1 MPQTNQNKN
10 LSNLA
15 KSTETND
22 TVDNLLTQTSDI
34 PVYDVLAKKQFAS
47 PDKIELIKESFILT
61 PLKAVNKC
69 VSFKEYDPITNK
81 IIRSENRE
89 LKDIKPKKTT
99 TPTEKIATPTK
110 KVTDIDKADTVEL
123 TKNYQFTFD
132 IFSNKIT
139 KEGDT
144 PQHTIFPIIEST
156 QKTDTHFVSEHLIN
170 RRPKSE
176 IKQFTNVD
184 WVTGFN
190 IIVLILIVYIRVV
203 FGKFF
208 KPMFQSTLVYNL
220 SVRVFNEKN
229 LVLNRFFNILNTL
242 FLIALPAFMALS
254 LDFYGFRIYNFNFW
268 QHYLIFLALL
278 FVIIFIKKAISLFIG
293 SLFRINNV
301 IAEYTFQGNLFL
313 KISGLLI
320 IPIIIIIPYMP
331 ENVVEFFI
339 IAVVIVLLLFYF
351 IRILRLFS
359 ITIRKG
365 FSIFYLILYFCTLEI
380 GPCLVIFK
388 MLSNSI

>member
-1 MPQTNQNKN
+1 MPQIDQNINPTDSVKPAE
-10 LSNLA
+10 S
-15 KSTETND
+15 ND

-47 PDKIELIKESFILT
+47 PEKIELIKESFILT
-61 PLKAVNKC
+61 PLKTVNKRA
-69 VSFKEYDPITNK
+69 SFKEYDPITNK
-81 IIRSENRE
+81 IVVSESKQIE
-89 LKDIKPKKTT
+89 DIKSPKITPREKIT
-99 TPTEKIATPTK
+99 TPTEKISN
-110 KVTDIDKADTVEL
+110 IEKADTVKL
-123 TKNYQFTFD
+123 TEKTQFTFD
-132 IFSNKIT
+132 IFSNKII

-144 PQHTIFPIIEST
+144 LQHTIFPIVEPI
-156 QKTDTHFVSEHLIN
+156 QKADTHLISGQLIN

-176 IKQFTNVD
+176 IKQFTNID

-190 IIVLILIVYIRVV
+190 IIILILIVYTRVV

-208 KPMFQSTLVYNL
+208 KPMFQSTFVYNL
-220 SVRVFNEKN
+220 SVRIFNEKN
-229 LVLNRFFNILNTL
+229 LVFNRFFNILNIL
-242 FLIALPAFMALS
+242 FLLSLPAFITLS

-268 QHYLIFLALL
+268 QHYLIFLALHL
-278 FVIIFIKKAISLFIG
+278 VIIFIKKSINLFIG
-293 SLFRINNV
+293 SLFRINNI

-320 IPIIIIIPYMP
+320 IPIIIIIPYLP
-331 ENVVEFFI
+331 EKIVEFFI
-339 IAVVIVLLLFYF
+339 IAIVTVLLLLYF

-380 GPCLVIFK
+380 GPCLIIFK
-388 MLSNSI
+388 ILNKSI